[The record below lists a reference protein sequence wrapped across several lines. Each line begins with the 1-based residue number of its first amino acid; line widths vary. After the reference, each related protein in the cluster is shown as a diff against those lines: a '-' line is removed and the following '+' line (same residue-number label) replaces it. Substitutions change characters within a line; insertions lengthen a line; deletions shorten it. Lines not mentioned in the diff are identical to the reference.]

1 MKRLWG
7 KSMRTTASAIAAVA
21 ISLVLTPVA
30 SEAAGT
36 ILRAKF
42 NFEGLATCQN
52 PPIQNF
58 PIHGEGSGTLS
69 TDRTAQLDMTSNIE
83 GRVVYNAKLG
93 GKPMEAPEGTAALRV
108 AGRHTLR
115 AIREYPNNYIIINL
129 TVIGSRCTMTIDQK
143 LKPGKKQYTFYNGS
157 GLSYCGKPT
166 ITRTACEGY

>member
-1 MKRLWG
+1 MGPQMMKII
-7 KSMRTTASAIAAVA
+7 SSALAAVA
-21 ISLVLTPVA
+21 MLLVLTPTA
-30 SEAAGT
+30 SKAAGT

-42 NFEGLATCQN
+42 SFEGLATCQN

-69 TDRTAQLDMTSNIE
+69 TDRSAQLDMSSNIE

-129 TVIGSRCTMTIDQK
+129 TVVGSRCTMTIDQK
-143 LKPGKKQYTFYNGS
+143 LKPGKRQYTFYNGS
-157 GLSYCGKPT
+157 GLSYCAKPT